1 MQEILEVVTCFLRM
15 IGDKLLRN
23 QEGRTVLLFSKEC
36 VRMKMLFIL

>member
-1 MQEILEVVTCFLRM
+1 MQENIGSGYVFLRM

-36 VRMKMLFIL
+36 VKMKMLFIL